1 MPADTKQLCCE
12 VFSRLVMCI
21 PTAHGTTSKPDTV
34 PRQVHDSQT
43 VLNWSTADVY
53 QLMQRVSNYYGY
65 DLLALIMYRF
75 RTQDVFSLRRTQILT
90 AVKHA
95 L

>member
-1 MPADTKQLCCE
+1 
-12 VFSRLVMCI
+12 
-21 PTAHGTTSKPDTV
+21 
-34 PRQVHDSQT
+34 
-43 VLNWSTADVY
+43 
-53 QLMQRVSNYYGY
+53 MQRVSNYHGY